1 VNQTSRAQ
9 QILRS
14 VAANP
19 VKALFLGV
27 IRLYQVAISPG
38 IPSRCKYYPS
48 CSQYAL
54 DAVREYG
61 AFRGFILGA
70 WRVLRCNPLSYGGY
84 DPVSGQKLFRRRRAE
99 SLSCCD
105 PASHSPLR
113 PACDQPHEVRA

>member
-1 VNQTSRAQ
+1 VKQTSRTQ

-19 VKALFLGV
+19 VKAFFLGV
-27 IRLYQVAISPG
+27 IRLYQVVISPS
-38 IPSRCKYYPS
+38 IPGRCKYYPS

-61 AFRGFILGA
+61 AFRGFVLGA

-84 DPVSGQKLFRRRRAE
+84 DPVSGQKLFRRRPAE
-99 SLSCCD
+99 GRPCCD
-105 PASHSPLR
+105 TASHSHFSPVCEPR
-113 PACDQPHEVRA
+113 HEVRA

>member
-1 VNQTSRAQ
+1 MKQTSKAQ

-19 VKALFLGV
+19 VKALFLGI
-27 IRLYQVAISPG
+27 IRLYQVVLSPG

-61 AFRGFILGA
+61 AFRGFVLGA

-84 DPVSGQKLFRRRRAE
+84 DPVSGQKLFRRRPTR
-99 SLSCCD
+99 SQQCCD
-105 PASHSPLR
+105 SASHSHFG
-113 PACDQPHEVRA
+113 PACDPGHEVRA